1 MGDFAANGHR
11 RGQVMPG
18 VARILFPATF
28 VLIGGG
34 RHAEANMTTEHNHG
48 LVDESTRKVAL
59 GKRLEDFGW
68 AVLLIAIGT
77 IWLVP
82 DKLIPQG
89 SWLVAVGVILLG
101 LNAIRS
107 FNGIRMRGFSLAVGI
122 VALFIGLGGFFG
134 LKLPLF
140 PIALIVIG
148 VGMLLKP
155 MFEKES
161 VSAFHRGWCCCGG
174 GEHEINQD
182 AAQTRA
188 AGH

>member
-1 MGDFAANGHR
+1 
-11 RGQVMPG
+11 
-18 VARILFPATF
+18 
-28 VLIGGG
+28 
-34 RHAEANMTTEHNHG
+34 MTTEHNQ
-48 LVDESTRKVAL
+48 VSTDESTRRIAL
-59 GKRLEDFGW
+59 SKRLEDFGW
-68 AVLLIAIGT
+68 AVLLIAIGI

-89 SWLVAVGVILLG
+89 SWLVAVGFILLG

-107 FNGIRMRGFSLAVGI
+107 LNGIRMRGFSLAVGI
-122 VALFIGLGGFFG
+122 VALIIGLGEFFG

-161 VSAFHRGWCCCGG
+161 VSEFRPGWFCCGG
-174 GEHEINQD
+174 REHEINQN

-188 AGH
+188 TGH

>member
-1 MGDFAANGHR
+1 
-11 RGQVMPG
+11 
-18 VARILFPATF
+18 
-28 VLIGGG
+28 
-34 RHAEANMTTEHNHG
+34 MTTECNQ
-48 LVDESTRKVAL
+48 VSIDESTRKVAL
-59 GKRLEDFGW
+59 SKRLEDFGW

-89 SWLVAVGVILLG
+89 SWLIAVGVILLG
-101 LNAIRS
+101 LNAIRYL
-107 FNGIRMRGFSLAVGI
+107 NGIRMRGFSLAVGI
-122 VALFIGLGGFFG
+122 VALIIGLGAFFG

-155 MFEKES
+155 LFEKDS
-161 VSAFHRGWCCCGG
+161 VSPFSRGWSCCGPP
-174 GEHEINQD
+174 EREINQD
-182 AAQTRA
+182 AVRGRA